1 MLPSG
6 VLRRLLFSCLFGS
19 CFRSFFRGLLL
30 RDALGSL
37 CGLAPE
43 LRKKV
48 GKTDLYIEDLKIETG
63 MIHGLV
69 GPNGCGK
76 TTLLKLIMG
85 ITAPDSGSIDYEGLK
100 PSDITMMSQRPYLM
114 HANVYDNIVYPLKI
128 RGEKIDVTKIDELLD
143 RAGILEIKD
152 QYAGS
157 LSSGERQKLSFLRA
171 IVFRPKMILMDETLS
186 NLDADSEKLFRE
198 MMLERHREDG
208 STWLIVSHQWDGMN
222 ELFDKVHHMERG
234 RIVK

>member
-1 MLPSG
+1 MSE
-6 VLRRLLFSCLFGS
+6 
-19 CFRSFFRGLLL
+19 RSRFAMRIT
-30 RDALGSL
+30 
-37 CGLAPE
+37 E
-43 LRKKV
+43 LRKRV
-48 GKTDLYIEDLKIETG
+48 GKTDLYVEDLKIESG

-85 ITAPDSGSIDYEGLK
+85 ITAPDSGSIDYEGLR

-114 HANVYDNIVYPLKI
+114 HASVYDNIVYPLKI
-128 RGEKIDVTKIDELLD
+128 RGEKIDAAKIDELLE
-143 RAGILEIKD
+143 RVGILEIRD

-198 MMLERHREDG
+198 MVMERHREDG
-208 STWLIVSHQWDGMN
+208 STWLIVSHQWDEMN
-222 ELFDKVHHMERG
+222 ELFDKVHHMEKG

>member
-1 MLPSG
+1 MSE
-6 VLRRLLFSCLFGS
+6 
-19 CFRSFFRGLLL
+19 RSRFAMRIT
-30 RDALGSL
+30 
-37 CGLAPE
+37 E
-43 LRKKV
+43 LRKRV
-48 GKTDLYIEDLKIETG
+48 GKTDLYVEDLKIESG

-85 ITAPDSGSIDYEGLK
+85 ITAPDSGSIDYEGLR

-114 HANVYDNIVYPLKI
+114 HASVYDNIVYPLKI
-128 RGEKIDVTKIDELLD
+128 RGEKIDAAKIDELLE
-143 RAGILEIKD
+143 RAGILEIRD

-198 MMLERHREDG
+198 MVMERHREDG
-208 STWLIVSHQWDGMN
+208 STWLIVSHQWDEMN
-222 ELFDKVHHMERG
+222 ELFDKVHHMEKG

>member
-1 MLPSG
+1 MPE
-6 VLRRLLFSCLFGS
+6 
-19 CFRSFFRGLLL
+19 RSRSAM
-30 RDALGSL
+30 RIT
-37 CGLAPE
+37 E

-48 GKTDLYIEDLKIETG
+48 GKTDLYIEDLKIESG

-85 ITAPDSGSIDYEGLK
+85 ITEPDSGTVDLEGLE
-100 PSDITMMSQRPYLM
+100 PTDITMMSQRPYLM

-128 RGEKIDVTKIDELLD
+128 MGEKIDVKKIDELLERVGLLD
-143 RAGILEIKD
+143 IKD

-171 IVFRPKMILMDETLS
+171 IVFKPKMILMDETLS
-186 NLDADSEKLFRE
+186 NLDQESEALFKE
-198 MMLERHREDG
+198 MILERHREDG
-208 STWLIVSHQWDGMN
+208 STWLIVSHQWDEMN
-222 ELFDKVHHMERG
+222 DLFDRVHHMEKG
-234 RIVK
+234 RIVEK

>member
-1 MLPSG
+1 MPE
-6 VLRRLLFSCLFGS
+6 
-19 CFRSFFRGLLL
+19 RSRSAM
-30 RDALGSL
+30 RIT
-37 CGLAPE
+37 E

-48 GKTDLYIEDLKIETG
+48 GKTDLYIEDLKIESG

-85 ITAPDSGSIDYEGLK
+85 ITEPDSGTVDLEGLE
-100 PSDITMMSQRPYLM
+100 PTDITMMSQRPYLM

-128 RGEKIDVTKIDELLD
+128 MGEKIDVKKIDELLERVGLLD
-143 RAGILEIKD
+143 IKD

-171 IVFRPKMILMDETLS
+171 IVFKPKMILMDETLS
-186 NLDADSEKLFRE
+186 NLDQESEALFKE
-198 MMLERHREDG
+198 MILERHREDG
-208 STWLIVSHQWDGMN
+208 STWLIVSHQWDEMN
-222 ELFDKVHHMERG
+222 DLFDRVHHMEKG
-234 RIVK
+234 RIVKNETSHCRYGK

>member
-1 MLPSG
+1 M
-6 VLRRLLFSCLFGS
+6 RIT
-19 CFRSFFRGLLL
+19 
-30 RDALGSL
+30 
-37 CGLAPE
+37 E
-43 LRKKV
+43 LRKRV
-48 GKTDLYIEDLKIETG
+48 GKTDLYVEDLKIESG

-85 ITAPDSGSIDYEGLK
+85 ITAPDSGSIDYEGLR
-100 PSDITMMSQRPYLM
+100 PSDLTMMSQRPYLM
-114 HANVYDNIVYPLKI
+114 HASVYDNIVYPLKI
-128 RGEKIDVTKIDELLD
+128 RGEKIDAAKIDELLE
-143 RAGILEIKD
+143 RAGILEIRD

-198 MMLERHREDG
+198 IVMERHREDG
-208 STWLIVSHQWDGMN
+208 STWLIVSHQWDEMN
-222 ELFDKVHHMERG
+222 DLFDKVHHMEKG
-234 RIVK
+234 RIVEK

>member
-1 MLPSG
+1 M
-6 VLRRLLFSCLFGS
+6 RIT
-19 CFRSFFRGLLL
+19 
-30 RDALGSL
+30 
-37 CGLAPE
+37 E

-48 GKTDLYIEDLKIETG
+48 GKTDLYIEDLKIESG

-85 ITAPDSGSIDYEGLK
+85 TTEPDSGSIDYEGLK

-128 RGEKIDVTKIDELLD
+128 RGEKIDKAKIDKLLD
-143 RAGILEIKD
+143 RAGILGIKD

-198 MMLERHREDG
+198 MVLERHREDG
-208 STWLIVSHQWDGMN
+208 ST
-222 ELFDKVHHMERG
+222 
-234 RIVK
+234 

>member
-1 MLPSG
+1 M
-6 VLRRLLFSCLFGS
+6 RIT
-19 CFRSFFRGLLL
+19 
-30 RDALGSL
+30 
-37 CGLAPE
+37 E
-43 LRKKV
+43 LRKRV
-48 GKTDLYIEDLKIETG
+48 GKTDLYVEDLKIESG

-85 ITAPDSGSIDYEGLK
+85 ITAPDSGSIDYEGLR

-114 HANVYDNIVYPLKI
+114 HASVYDNIVYPLKI
-128 RGEKIDVTKIDELLD
+128 RGEKIDAAKIDELLE
-143 RAGILEIKD
+143 RAGILEIRD

-198 MMLERHREDG
+198 MVMERHREDG
-208 STWLIVSHQWDGMN
+208 STWLIVSHQWDEMN
-222 ELFDKVHHMERG
+222 ELFDKVHHMEKG

>member
-1 MLPSG
+1 M
-6 VLRRLLFSCLFGS
+6 RIT
-19 CFRSFFRGLLL
+19 
-30 RDALGSL
+30 
-37 CGLAPE
+37 E

-48 GKTDLYIEDLKIETG
+48 GKTDLYIEDLKIESG

-76 TTLLKLIMG
+76 TTLLTVIKAVADAVPDTLLKVIMG
-85 ITAPDSGSIDYEGLK
+85 ITEPDSGSIDYEGLK

-128 RGEKIDVTKIDELLD
+128 RGEKIDKAKIDKLLD
-143 RAGILEIKD
+143 RAGILGIKD

-157 LSSGERQKLSFLRA
+157 LSSGERQKLSFIRA

-186 NLDADSEKLFRE
+186 NLDSDSEKLFRE
-198 MMLERHREDG
+198 MVMERHREDG
-208 STWLIVSHQWDGMN
+208 STWLIVSHQWDEMN
-222 ELFDKVHHMERG
+222 ELFDKVHHMEKG
-234 RIVK
+234 RIV

>member
-1 MLPSG
+1 M
-6 VLRRLLFSCLFGS
+6 RIT
-19 CFRSFFRGLLL
+19 
-30 RDALGSL
+30 
-37 CGLAPE
+37 E

-48 GKTDLYIEDLKIETG
+48 GKTDLYIEDLKIESG

-76 TTLLKLIMG
+76 TTLLKVIMG
-85 ITAPDSGSIDYEGLK
+85 ITEPDSGSIDYEGLK

-114 HANVYDNIVYPLKI
+114 HANVYENIVYPLKI
-128 RGEKIDVTKIDELLD
+128 RGVKPDEAKIDELLERTGLLD
-143 RAGILEIKD
+143 IKD

-157 LSSGERQKLSFLRA
+157 LSSGERQKLSFIRA

-198 MMLERHREDG
+198 MVMERHREDG
-208 STWLIVSHQWDGMN
+208 STWLIVSHQWDEMN
-222 ELFDKVHHMERG
+222 ELFDKVHHMEKG
-234 RIVK
+234 RIVR

>member
-1 MLPSG
+1 MSE
-6 VLRRLLFSCLFGS
+6 
-19 CFRSFFRGLLL
+19 RSRFAMRIT
-30 RDALGSL
+30 
-37 CGLAPE
+37 E
-43 LRKKV
+43 LRKRV
-48 GKTDLYIEDLKIETG
+48 GKTDLYVEDLKIESG

-85 ITAPDSGSIDYEGLK
+85 ITAPDSGSIDYEGLR

-114 HANVYDNIVYPLKI
+114 HASVYDNIVYPLKI
-128 RGEKIDVTKIDELLD
+128 RGEKIDAAKIDELLE
-143 RAGILEIKD
+143 RAGILEIRD

-198 MMLERHREDG
+198 MVMERHREDG
-208 STWLIVSHQWDGMN
+208 STWLIVSHQWDEMN
-222 ELFDKVHHMERG
+222 ELFDKVHHVEKG

>member
-1 MLPSG
+1 M
-6 VLRRLLFSCLFGS
+6 RIT
-19 CFRSFFRGLLL
+19 
-30 RDALGSL
+30 
-37 CGLAPE
+37 E

-48 GKTDLYIEDLKIETG
+48 GKTDLYIKDLKIESG

-85 ITAPDSGSIDYEGLK
+85 ITEPDSGVIDLEGLR
-100 PSDITMMSQRPYLM
+100 PSDMTMMSQRPYLM
-114 HANVYDNIVYPLKI
+114 HASVYDNIVYPLKI
-128 RGEKIDVTKIDELLD
+128 RGESIDAASLNDM
-143 RAGILEIKD
+143 LERTGLMDIKD

-198 MMLERHREDG
+198 MIIERQREDG
-208 STWLIVSHQWDGMN
+208 STWLIVSHQWDAMN
-222 ELFDKVHHMERG
+222 ELFGKVHHMENG
-234 RIVK
+234 RIVE

>member
-1 MLPSG
+1 M
-6 VLRRLLFSCLFGS
+6 RIT
-19 CFRSFFRGLLL
+19 
-30 RDALGSL
+30 
-37 CGLAPE
+37 E
-43 LRKKV
+43 LRKKI
-48 GKTDLYIEDLKIETG
+48 GKTDLYIEDLKIESG

-85 ITAPDSGSIDYEGLK
+85 ITEPDSGSIDYEGLR

-128 RGEKIDVTKIDELLD
+128 RGVKTDEKEIDGLMERT
-143 RAGILEIKD
+143 GILQLKD

-171 IVFRPKMILMDETLS
+171 IVFRPKMVLMDETLS
-186 NLDADSEKLFRE
+186 NLDPDSGKLFKE
-198 MMLERHREDG
+198 MILERHKEDG
-208 STWLIVSHQWDGMN
+208 STWLIVSHQWDAMN
-222 ELFDKVHHMERG
+222 ELFDRVHHMEKG
-234 RIVK
+234 RII

>member
-1 MLPSG
+1 M
-6 VLRRLLFSCLFGS
+6 RIT
-19 CFRSFFRGLLL
+19 
-30 RDALGSL
+30 
-37 CGLAPE
+37 E

-48 GKTDLYIEDLKIETG
+48 GKTDLYIEDLKIESG

-76 TTLLKLIMG
+76 TTLLKVIMG
-85 ITAPDSGSIDYEGLK
+85 ITEPDSGSIDYEGLK

-128 RGEKIDVTKIDELLD
+128 RGEKIDKAKIDKLLD
-143 RAGILEIKD
+143 RAGILGIKD

-198 MMLERHREDG
+198 IVMERHREDG
-208 STWLIVSHQWDGMN
+208 STWLIVSHQWDEMN
-222 ELFDKVHHMERG
+222 ELFDKVHHMEKG

>member
-1 MLPSG
+1 M
-6 VLRRLLFSCLFGS
+6 RIT
-19 CFRSFFRGLLL
+19 
-30 RDALGSL
+30 
-37 CGLAPE
+37 E

-48 GKTDLYIEDLKIETG
+48 GKTDLYIEDLKIESG

-76 TTLLKLIMG
+76 TTLLKVIMG
-85 ITAPDSGSIDYEGLK
+85 ITEPDSGSIDYEGLK

-128 RGEKIDVTKIDELLD
+128 RGEKIDKAKIDRLLD
-143 RAGILEIKD
+143 RAGILGIKD

-198 MMLERHREDG
+198 MVLERHREDG
-208 STWLIVSHQWDGMN
+208 STWLIVSHQWDEMN
-222 ELFDKVHHMERG
+222 ELFDKVHHMEKG
-234 RIVK
+234 RIAK

>member
-1 MLPSG
+1 MSERSRSG
-6 VLRRLLFSCLFGS
+6 MRIT
-19 CFRSFFRGLLL
+19 
-30 RDALGSL
+30 
-37 CGLAPE
+37 E

-48 GKTDLYIEDLKIETG
+48 GKTDLYIKDLKIESG

-85 ITAPDSGSIDYEGLK
+85 ITEPDSGVIDLEGLR
-100 PSDITMMSQRPYLM
+100 PSDMTMMSQRPYLM
-114 HANVYDNIVYPLKI
+114 HASVYDNIVYPLKI
-128 RGEKIDVTKIDELLD
+128 RGESIDAASLNDM
-143 RAGILEIKD
+143 LERTGLMDIKD

-186 NLDADSEKLFRE
+186 NLDTDSEKLFRE
-198 MMLERHREDG
+198 MIIERQREDG
-208 STWLIVSHQWDGMN
+208 STWLIVSHQWDAMN
-222 ELFDKVHHMERG
+222 ELFGKVHHMENG
-234 RIVK
+234 RIVG